1 MAGLRLL
8 HAARPIF
15 ALLAKAEAQRSFATQ
30 EKNFFKQS
38 QRERWFSVIFAR
50 ERRREAEYFEL
61 ISHLSA
67 KQFHFDGAECPLSGV
82 KQTSPFALDIWLA
95 AQWRRF
101 NVLVLVLNQ
110 CFVLSL
116 WGAMRGKAH
125 ESGFH

>member
-1 MAGLRLL
+1 
-8 HAARPIF
+8 
-15 ALLAKAEAQRSFATQ
+15 LLANAETQRSFATQ

-82 KQTSPFALDIWLA
+82 KQTSPFALHMSALGQKRTFGWL
-95 AQWRRF
+95 
-101 NVLVLVLNQ
+101 LN
-110 CFVLSL
+110 
-116 WGAMRGKAH
+116 GADSMC
-125 ESGFH
+125 